1 MTDVSSE
8 KDLSGNGRKSYTGE
22 YQKSGTYFQEGTK
35 MGEVIVVTSGKGGVG
50 KTTTVANLGTGLAML
65 NKKTV
70 VVDTDIGLRNLDVI
84 LGLEN
89 RIVYNLVDVI
99 NGSCRLKQALIK
111 DRRYPDLF
119 LLPSAQTKD
128 KSAVSPEQMI
138 KLTDELREEFDYVLL
153 DCPAGI
159 EQGFQ
164 TAVAGADRAL
174 VVTTPE
180 ISAIRDADRV
190 IGLLVSAEIPDIN
203 LIVNRIRPDMIR
215 QGQMLNLK
223 DISDILCV
231 DIIGAVCDDE
241 QVVISTNNGNPLAGT
256 ATVAGQA
263 YARIC
268 RRLLGEE
275 IMLPRFE
282 HRHRHQR
289 KQRNGWKKKYIT
301 G

>member
-1 MTDVSSE
+1 MCE
-8 KDLSGNGRKSYTGE
+8 I
-22 YQKSGTYFQEGTK
+22 
-35 MGEVIVVTSGKGGVG
+35 IVVTSGKGGVG
-50 KTTTVANLGTGLAML
+50 KTTTTANLGVGLSL
-65 NKKTV
+65 LGKKV
-70 VVDTDIGLRNLDVI
+70 LMIDTDIGLRNLDVVM
-84 LGLEN
+84 GLEH
-89 RIVYNLVDVI
+89 RIFYNLVDVVEG
-99 NGSCRLKQALIK
+99 NCRI
-111 DRRYPDLF
+111 R
-119 LLPSAQTKD
+119 QTRD
-128 KSAVSPEQMI
+128 KSAVKPAQML
-138 KLTDELREEFDYVLL
+138 KLLQELREDYDYILL

>member
-1 MTDVSSE
+1 MCE
-8 KDLSGNGRKSYTGE
+8 I
-22 YQKSGTYFQEGTK
+22 
-35 MGEVIVVTSGKGGVG
+35 IVVTSGKGGVG
-50 KTTTVANLGTGLAML
+50 KTTTTANLGVGLSL
-65 NKKTV
+65 LGKKV
-70 VVDTDIGLRNLDVI
+70 LMIDTDIGLRNLDVVM
-84 LGLEN
+84 GLEH
-89 RIVYNLVDVI
+89 RIFYNLVDVVEG
-99 NGSCRLKQALIK
+99 NCRIRQEIT
-111 DRRYPDLF
+111 R
-119 LLPSAQTKD
+119 D
-128 KSAVSPEQMI
+128 KSAVKPAQML
-138 KLTDELREEFDYVLL
+138 KLLQELREDYDYILL

>member
-1 MTDVSSE
+1 MCE
-8 KDLSGNGRKSYTGE
+8 I
-22 YQKSGTYFQEGTK
+22 
-35 MGEVIVVTSGKGGVG
+35 IVVTSGKGGVG
-50 KTTTVANLGTGLAML
+50 KTTTTANLGVGLSL
-65 NKKTV
+65 LGKKV
-70 VVDTDIGLRNLDVI
+70 LMIDTDIGLRNLDVVM
-84 LGLEN
+84 GLEH
-89 RIVYNLVDVI
+89 RIFYNLVDVVEG
-99 NGSCRLKQALIK
+99 NCRIRQAIIRDRQFTGLYLI
-111 DRRYPDLF
+111 PA
-119 LLPSAQTKD
+119 SQTRD
-128 KSAVSPEQMI
+128 KSAVKPAQML
-138 KLTDELREEFDYVLL
+138 KLLQELREDYDYILL

-241 QVVISTNNGNPLAGT
+241 QVVISTNNRNPLAGT

>member
-1 MTDVSSE
+1 ME
-8 KDLSGNGRKSYTGE
+8 GNCRIR
-22 YQKSGTYFQEGTK
+22 QAIIRDRQF
-35 MGEVIVVTSGKGGVG
+35 
-50 KTTTVANLGTGLAML
+50 TGL
-65 NKKTV
+65 
-70 VVDTDIGLRNLDVI
+70 
-84 LGLEN
+84 
-89 RIVYNLVDVI
+89 Y
-99 NGSCRLKQALIK
+99 LI
-111 DRRYPDLF
+111 PA
-119 LLPSAQTKD
+119 SQTRD
-128 KSAVSPEQMI
+128 KSAVKPAQML
-138 KLTDELREEFDYVLL
+138 KLLQELREDYDYILL

-190 IGLLVSAEIPDIN
+190 IGLLVSAEIP
-203 LIVNRIRPDMIR
+203 
-215 QGQMLNLK
+215 
-223 DISDILCV
+223 